1 MIICQEHRLVFVKTK
16 KTAGTSIEIA
26 LGRLLKV
33 GDFASPLYQ
42 DEEKLRPG
50 KEAIVKKSVARL
62 RERSNYT
69 VRARNPHLGFK
80 VAKDFLT
87 DEIEGCFSFAVERNP
102 WDKALS
108 AFYFWMSRR
117 GNAVKDPHS
126 MFENFCLS
134 EALSFFSNEAMYCE
148 DNGLIVDLVLQY
160 DTLGTEFQRLMTDA
174 GIPETNLDGINAKGS
189 VKPMIKNMADFYGD
203 QYDLPAA
210 KAVQSIFASE
220 IELFGYTPPL
230 DVAAC
235 NHN

>member
-1 MIICQEHRLVFVKTK
+1 MIICQEHRLFFVKTK

-33 GDFASPLYQ
+33 GDFASPLYP

-50 KEAIVKKSVARL
+50 KAAIVKDSVARL

-69 VRARNPHLGFK
+69 VRARNPHLGFQ
-80 VAKDFLT
+80 VAKSFLT
-87 DEIEGCFSFAVERNP
+87 EEIEGCFSFVVERNP

-117 GNAVKDPHS
+117 GSTVKDPYS
-126 MFENFCLS
+126 MFEKFCLS
-134 EALSFFSNEAMYCE
+134 EALSFFSDKAMYSE
-148 DNGLIVDLVLQY
+148 DNGLLVDLVLQY
-160 DTLGTEFQRLMTDA
+160 DTLGVEFQTLMTGI

-189 VKPMIKNMADFYGD
+189 IKPMIKNMADFYGD

-210 KAVQSIFASE
+210 KAVQSIFATE

-230 DVAAC
+230 ELGSLRAK
-235 NHN
+235 